1 MKNVKLL
8 AIVFS
13 FVMLASAGF
22 AQAQKAAVKGKPVP
36 AVVIVLPGDDNGGVD
51 TGLNSGLENFIGAPL
66 DVKTVNREDALKDP
80 KYKGLNLDY
89 MPLYLIKKTP
99 EVAKKFEEPI
109 KNGYLKTNDDFV
121 IFEKQTRYGVHVGKP
136 VKPNLLEIFV
146 MSQCPYGVMA
156 EGRIIDA
163 QKLGK
168 IPSNIKVNVRYI
180 VSPGANGQDFSS
192 LHGAGEWEEDVR
204 QLIIK
209 DKYPTKF
216 WKYLELRNKNYQSSL
231 WDQAAEEAGLNPNV
245 FRKYWKHGLE
255 LLKQDMEYGQQFG
268 VSASPT
274 IIWEGRVVTDL
285 NGLGNIKGLEGLAQ
299 TNFGGQPGGQPA
311 PAGQC

>member
-8 AIVFS
+8 AMVLS
-13 FVMLASAGF
+13 FVMLATAGF
-22 AQAQKAAVKGKPVP
+22 AQAAKAAVKGKPVP
-36 AVVIVLPGDDNGGVD
+36 AVVIVLSGDANGGAD
-51 TGLNSGLENFIGAPL
+51 ESLNSGLENFIGAPL
-66 DVKTVNREDALKDP
+66 DITKVDREAALKDP

-89 MPLYLIKKTP
+89 MPLYLIKKTT
-99 EVAKKFEEPI
+99 ETSKKFEDAI
-109 KNGYLKTNDDFV
+109 KNGYLKTNDDF
-121 IFEKQTRYGVHVGKP
+121 IILEKQTRYGVYVGKEA
-136 VKPNLLEIFV
+136 KPNLLEVFV

-168 IPSNIKVNVRYI
+168 IPANITIGIRYI
-180 VSPGANGQDFSS
+180 VSAGSNGQEFSS

-216 WKYLELRNKNYQSSL
+216 WKYIELRNKNYQSSL
-231 WDQAAEEAGLNPNV
+231 WDQAAEEAGINPNV

-255 LLKQDMEYGQQFG
+255 LLKKDMEYGQQFG
-268 VSASPT
+268 VGASPT
-274 IIWEGRVVTDL
+274 FLWEGRVVTDI
-285 NGLGNIKGLEGLAQ
+285 NGLAQIKGLEGLAQ
-299 TNFGGQPGGQPA
+299 TNFGGGNGGQQA

>member
-36 AVVIVLPGDDNGGVD
+36 AVVIILPGDANGGVD

-66 DVKTVNREDALKDP
+66 DIKTVDREEALKDP

-99 EVAKKFEEPI
+99 EVSKKFEEPI
-109 KNGYLKTNDDFV
+109 KNGYLKANDDFV

-136 VKPNLLEIFV
+136 IKPNLLEIFV

-168 IPSNIKVNVRYI
+168 IPENIKVNIRYI
-180 VSPGANGQDFSS
+180 VSPGANGQEFSS
-192 LHGAGEWEEDVR
+192 LHGAGEWEENVR

-216 WKYLELRNKNYQSSL
+216 WKYLEVRNKNYQSSL
-231 WDQAAEEAGLNPNV
+231 WDQAAEAAGLNPNI

-274 IIWEGRVVTDL
+274 IIWEGRTVTDI

-299 TNFGGQPGGQPA
+299 TNFGGQPGAQPA